1 LNFQS
6 KKIADF
12 NEEQAEIISARIIQK
27 LHTIRQSLK
36 DDDTMVD
43 ESIEWI
49 EKVFKIG
56 LATLI
61 REQNPVLIKIQI
73 IFNEKNYS
81 FLYSSA
87 GNGTLME
94 QATLLGQT

>member
-1 LNFQS
+1 LDQRKKICSNIHALKAKLNDIKNSELNFQS

-12 NEEQAEIISARIIQK
+12 NESKPK
-27 LHTIRQSLK
+27 LLAQESFKNYHQFANHLK

-56 LATLI
+56 LAA
-61 REQNPVLIKIQI
+61 K
-73 IFNEKNYS
+73 
-81 FLYSSA
+81 
-87 GNGTLME
+87 
-94 QATLLGQT
+94 